1 MRSNGVCVDTE
12 QRNRNECTVAA
23 QTQDSIAQFER
34 CVVLVGVPL
43 VEVDVYFIIEHLFS
57 AQS

>member
-23 QTQDSIAQFER
+23 QTQDGVAQFER
-34 CVVLVGVPL
+34 CVVLVGIPL
-43 VEVDVYFIIEHLFS
+43 VEVNVYFIIKHLFLAKS
-57 AQS
+57 